1 MTDPRAYVCAA
12 EVALLLPEAQT
23 LKDRRSVVKSL
34 TERLSRRFNLS
45 VADLDG
51 GQRAANWAKLGIAAV
66 SNSPAQARQCID
78 AALRFLDEADGA
90 DLLSAEFLE
99 M

>member
-1 MTDPRAYVCAA
+1 M
-12 EVALLLPEAQT
+12 LPEAQT

-34 TERLSRRFNLS
+34 TQRLAHRFGLS

-51 GQRAANWAKLGIAAV
+51 GQHAVNWAKLGLAAV
-66 SNSPAQARQCID
+66 SNSPAQARRSIET
-78 AALRFLDEADGA
+78 ALRYLDEAEGA
-90 DLLSAEFLE
+90 DLLCVEFLE